1 MQPVN
6 VPDLTAR
13 QLHAVLAVAEYNS
26 FIAAA
31 AFLKTSQPSLT
42 RTIMRVEDVL
52 GVRLFD
58 RSTRR
63 VAITAAGKEF
73 VAVAER
79 MLNDLRISVRSMR
92 EVGEEQR
99 GQIIIS
105 SIMSVANGL
114 IPAVA
119 AKYRASRPGIEII
132 LREGVHG
139 AVLEDIRSGTAD
151 LGATY
156 VENVPDFVEA
166 KRVSREVFVII
177 LPRGHSLTKMA
188 KRSGVTLTELVNFPL
203 VSLPHESR
211 TRRTIDGAASSAGLT
226 LRHVATVTQFTTMMS
241 FVRAGVGIAV
251 VPSGAIAGLLG
262 KDLAVLKLIRPRLS
276 RDVGLIWP
284 RERELTPAARGFAL
298 IFEEIWRHNDKLIRK
313 KE

>member
-1 MQPVN
+1 
-6 VPDLTAR
+6 
-13 QLHAVLAVAEYNS
+13 
-26 FIAAA
+26 
-31 AFLKTSQPSLT
+31 
-42 RTIMRVEDVL
+42 
-52 GVRLFD
+52 
-58 RSTRR
+58 
-63 VAITAAGKEF
+63 

-156 VENVPDFVEA
+156 VDMCP
-166 KRVSREVFVII
+166 I
-177 LPRGHSLTKMA
+177 
-188 KRSGVTLTELVNFPL
+188 
-203 VSLPHESR
+203 
-211 TRRTIDGAASSAGLT
+211 
-226 LRHVATVTQFTTMMS
+226 
-241 FVRAGVGIAV
+241 
-251 VPSGAIAGLLG
+251 
-262 KDLAVLKLIRPRLS
+262 LS
-276 RDVGLIWP
+276 RQSG
-284 RERELTPAARGFAL
+284 
-298 IFEEIWRHNDKLIRK
+298 
-313 KE
+313 

>member
-105 SIMSVANGL
+105 SIMSVANGF

-156 VENVPDFVEA
+156 VDNVPDFAEA
-166 KRVSREVFVII
+166 KRVSREVFVVI
-177 LPRGHSLTKMA
+177 LPRGHSLTKTA
-188 KRSGVTLTELVNFPL
+188 KRSCVTLTDLGSFPL
-203 VSLPHESR
+203 VSLPYESR

-226 LRHVATVTQFTTMMS
+226 LRHVATVTQFTTMMN

-251 VPSGAIAGLLG
+251 VPSAAIAGLLG

-284 RERELTPAARGFAL
+284 RERELTSAARGFAIL
-298 IFEEIWRHNDKLIRK
+298 FEEIWRHSDKLIRK
-313 KE
+313 

>member
-1 MQPVN
+1 MQPTN
-6 VPDLTAR
+6 IPDLSAR

-31 AFLKTSQPSLT
+31 AFLKTSQPALT
-42 RTIMRVEDVL
+42 RTIKRVEDVL

-63 VAITAAGKEF
+63 VAITTAGREF
-73 VAVAER
+73 VALAER
-79 MLNDLRISVRSMR
+79 MLNDLRISIGSMR
-92 EVGEEQR
+92 QISEQQR

-114 IPAVA
+114 LPAIV

-139 AVLEDIRSGTAD
+139 TVLEDIRSGTAD

-156 VENVPDFVEA
+156 VDDVPDFVEA
-166 KRVSREVFVII
+166 KRVSREVFEVI
-177 LPRGHSLTKMA
+177 LPRSHPLTKRA
-188 KRSGVTLTELVNFPL
+188 RRSSVTLTELVSFPL

-211 TRRTIDGAASSAGLT
+211 TRRIIDGAASTAGHT
-226 LRHVATVTQFTTMMS
+226 LQHVATVTQFATMMS
-241 FVRAGVGIAV
+241 FVRAGVGIAI

-262 KDLAVLKLIRPRLS
+262 RDIAVLALTKPRLS
-276 RDVGLIWP
+276 RDVGLIWL
-284 RERELTPAARGFAL
+284 RERELTPAAKGFAVL
-298 IFEEIWRHNDKLIRK
+298 FEEMWHRAAN
-313 KE
+313 

>member
-79 MLNDLRISVRSMR
+79 MLNDLRISIRSMR

-105 SIMSVANGL
+105 SIMSVANAL

-119 AKYRASRPGIEII
+119 AKYRASRPGIEIM

-156 VENVPDFVEA
+156 VDNVPDFVEA
-166 KRVSREVFVII
+166 KRVSREVFVVI
-177 LPRGHSLTKMA
+177 LPRGHPLTEIA
-188 KRSGVTLTELVNFPL
+188 KRSAVTLTELVNFPL

-276 RDVGLIWP
+276 RDVGLIWL

-298 IFEEIWRHNDKLIRK
+298 IFEEIWRHSDKLIRK
-313 KE
+313 

>member
-1 MQPVN
+1 
-6 VPDLTAR
+6 
-13 QLHAVLAVAEYNS
+13 
-26 FIAAA
+26 
-31 AFLKTSQPSLT
+31 
-42 RTIMRVEDVL
+42 
-52 GVRLFD
+52 
-58 RSTRR
+58 
-63 VAITAAGKEF
+63 
-73 VAVAER
+73 
-79 MLNDLRISVRSMR
+79 LRISVRSMR

-119 AKYRASRPGIEII
+119 AKYRASRPGIEIM

-156 VENVPDFVEA
+156 VDNVPDFVEA
-166 KRVSREVFVII
+166 KRVSREIFVVI
-177 LPRGHSLTKMA
+177 LPRGHSLTKIA
-188 KRSGVTLTELVNFPL
+188 KRSRVTLAELVNFPL

-251 VPSGAIAGLLG
+251 VPSGAVAGLLG

-276 RDVGLIWP
+276 RDVGLIWL
-284 RERELTPAARGFAL
+284 RERELTPAARGFAV
-298 IFEEIWRHNDKLIRK
+298 IFEEMWRHSDELIRK
-313 KE
+313 

>member
-1 MQPVN
+1 
-6 VPDLTAR
+6 
-13 QLHAVLAVAEYNS
+13 
-26 FIAAA
+26 
-31 AFLKTSQPSLT
+31 
-42 RTIMRVEDVL
+42 
-52 GVRLFD
+52 
-58 RSTRR
+58 
-63 VAITAAGKEF
+63 
-73 VAVAER
+73 

-114 IPAVA
+114 IPAVV

-156 VENVPDFVEA
+156 VDNVPDFVEA
-166 KRVSREVFVII
+166 KRVSREVFDVI
-177 LPRGHSLTKMA
+177 LPRGHPLTKIA
-188 KRSGVTLTELVNFPL
+188 KRSSVTLTELVNFAL

-226 LRHVATVTQFTTMMS
+226 LRHIATVTQFATMMS

-262 KDLAVLKLIRPRLS
+262 KDLAVLKLVRPRLS
-276 RDVGLIWP
+276 RDVGLIWL
-284 RERELTPAARGFAL
+284 RERELTPAARGFAV
-298 IFEEIWRHNDKLIRK
+298 IFEEMWRDKLIRK
-313 KE
+313 

>member
-1 MQPVN
+1 MHPPN
-6 VPDLTAR
+6 IPDLSAR

-31 AFLKTSQPSLT
+31 AFLKTSQPALT
-42 RTIMRVEDVL
+42 RTIKRVEDVL

-63 VAITAAGKEF
+63 VAITTAGREF
-73 VAVAER
+73 VALAER
-79 MLNDLRISVRSMR
+79 MLNDLRISIGSMR
-92 EVGEEQR
+92 QISEQQR

-114 IPAVA
+114 LPAIV

-139 AVLEDIRSGTAD
+139 TVLEDIRSGTAD

-156 VENVPDFVEA
+156 VDDVPDFVEA
-166 KRVSREVFVII
+166 KRVSREVFEVI
-177 LPRGHSLTKMA
+177 LPRSHPLTKRA
-188 KRSGVTLTELVNFPL
+188 RRSSVTLTELVSFPL

-211 TRRTIDGAASSAGLT
+211 TRRIIDGAASTAGHT
-226 LRHVATVTQFTTMMS
+226 LQHVATVTQFATMMS
-241 FVRAGVGIAV
+241 FVRAGVGIAI

-262 KDLAVLKLIRPRLS
+262 RDIAVLALTKPRLS
-276 RDVGLIWP
+276 RDVGLIWL
-284 RERELTPAARGFAL
+284 RERELTPAAQGFAVL
-298 IFEEIWRHNDKLIRK
+298 FEEMWHRAAN
-313 KE
+313 

>member
-1 MQPVN
+1 MQPTN
-6 VPDLTAR
+6 IPDLSAR
-13 QLHAVLAVAEYNS
+13 QLRAVLAVAEYNS

-31 AFLKTSQPSLT
+31 AFLKTSQPALT
-42 RTIMRVEDVL
+42 RTIKRVEDVL

-63 VAITAAGKEF
+63 VTITTAGREF

-79 MLNDLRISVRSMR
+79 MLNDLRISIGSMR
-92 EVGEEQR
+92 QISEQQR

-114 IPAVA
+114 LPTIV

-139 AVLEDIRSGTAD
+139 TVLEDIRSGTAD

-156 VENVPDFVEA
+156 VDDVPDFVEA
-166 KRVSREVFVII
+166 KRVSREVFDVI
-177 LPRGHSLTKMA
+177 LPRSHPLTKSA
-188 KRSGVTLTELVNFPL
+188 RRSSVTLTELVSFPL

-211 TRRTIDGAASSAGLT
+211 TRRIIDGAASTAGHT
-226 LRHVATVTQFTTMMS
+226 LQHVATVTQFATMMS
-241 FVRAGVGIAV
+241 FVRAGVGIAI

-262 KDLAVLKLIRPRLS
+262 RDIAVLTPTKPRLS
-276 RDVGLIWP
+276 RDVGLIWL
-284 RERELTPAARGFAL
+284 RERELTPAAQGFAV
-298 IFEEIWRHNDKLIRK
+298 IFEEVWRRAH
-313 KE
+313 

>member
-119 AKYRASRPGIEII
+119 AKYRASRPGVEII

-156 VENVPDFVEA
+156 VDNVPDFVEA
-166 KRVSREVFVII
+166 KRASREVFVVI
-177 LPRGHSLTKMA
+177 LPRRHALTEIA
-188 KRSGVTLTELVNFPL
+188 KRSSVTLTELVNFPL

-226 LRHVATVTQFTTMMS
+226 LRHVATVTQFATMMS

-276 RDVGLIWP
+276 RDVGLIWL
-284 RERELTPAARGFAL
+284 RERELTPTARGFAL
-298 IFEEIWRHNDKLIRK
+298 IFEEIWRHSDKLIRK
-313 KE
+313 

>member
-156 VENVPDFVEA
+156 VDNVPDFVVA
-166 KRVSREVFVII
+166 KRVSREVFVVI
-177 LPRGHSLTKMA
+177 LPRGHPLTKIA
-188 KRSGVTLTELVNFPL
+188 KRSRVTLTELVNFPL

-211 TRRTIDGAASSAGLT
+211 TRRTIDGAAASAGLT

-262 KDLAVLKLIRPRLS
+262 KDLAVLKLISPRLS
-276 RDVGLIWP
+276 RDVGLIWL
-284 RERELTPAARGFAL
+284 RERELTPAAQGFAV
-298 IFEEIWRHNDKLIRK
+298 IFEEMWRHKDKLIRK
-313 KE
+313 

>member
-1 MQPVN
+1 MQLVN

-156 VENVPDFVEA
+156 VDNVPDFVEA
-166 KRVSREVFVII
+166 KRVSREVFVVI
-177 LPRGHSLTKMA
+177 LPRGHALTKIA

-211 TRRTIDGAASSAGLT
+211 TRRTIDGVAASAGLT

-251 VPSGAIAGLLG
+251 VPSGAIARLLG
-262 KDLAVLKLIRPRLS
+262 KDLAVLKLSPRLS
-276 RDVGLIWP
+276 RDVGLIWL
-284 RERELTPAARGFAL
+284 RERELTPAARGFAV
-298 IFEEIWRHNDKLIRK
+298 IFEEMWRQSDKLIRK
-313 KE
+313 